1 MVDIKM
7 IKTKIE
13 EIELN
18 IEQAKLIVA
27 SGNALERLRNNRD
40 FKKVIVEGYFE
51 KEAIRLVHMKSD
63 FNSQNEE
70 SQRDIDL
77 DIMAIG
83 RLAKYLNE
91 VFRRADL
98 AAKAIESDEET
109 REELLAEGDE

>member
-1 MVDIKM
+1 MVDTKM
-7 IKTKIE
+7 IKTQIE

-27 SGNALERLRNNRD
+27 NGTALDRLRNNRD

-63 FNSQNEE
+63 FNLQDEV

-77 DIMAIG
+77 DIVAVG
-83 RLAKYLNE
+83 RLGKYFNE
-91 VFRRADL
+91 VLRRADL
-98 AAKAIESDEET
+98 ASKAIEADEQT
-109 REELLAEGDE
+109 REELLAEEID